1 MAHPPC
7 RLDSSLRRVRPFA
20 ARLRCHAAV
29 LALLCGLS
37 APLAVWAGDTPAPRM
52 NDVAAMPEAAGL
64 RFDFDI
70 PAQPLAAALQRYA
83 SQSGRPALFDSA
95 AVSGRTS
102 GAVRGRH
109 SPEAALHRLLEGTGL
124 TAESARD
131 GPADAFVLK
140 PIDAEADAMRPAP
153 DGVDT
158 GYGAWVQARI
168 WEALCA
174 DPRTAPGEYRTLLRF
189 EVDATGALQRPRLLT
204 STGNARRD
212 AAVRE
217 ALQRVRV
224 GRAPPPAMAQPLT
237 MVLLPRDPGNSGDQA
252 AGAQR
257 CESPREA
264 TPP

>member
-7 RLDSSLRRVRPFA
+7 RLDSSPRTVRPLA
-20 ARLRCHAAV
+20 ARLRCHAAA
-29 LALLCGLS
+29 LAVVCGLS
-37 APLAVWAGDTPAPRM
+37 ASLAAWAGDSPAPRM
-52 NDVAAMPEAAGL
+52 NDAAAMPEPAEL
-64 RFDFDI
+64 RFDFNI

-83 SQSGRPALFDSA
+83 AVSGRPALFDSA

-102 GAVRGRH
+102 AAVRGRH

-140 PIDAEADAMRPAP
+140 PVDTEADAMHLAP
-153 DGVDT
+153 DGVNTD
-158 GYGAWVQARI
+158 YGAWVQARV

-174 DPRTAPGEYRTLLRF
+174 DPRTAPGDYRTLLRF
-189 EVDATGALQRPRLLT
+189 EVDAAGALQRPRLLT
-204 STGNARRD
+204 STGNVRRD

-237 MVLLPRDPGNSGDQA
+237 MVLLPRDPGDPA

-257 CESPREA
+257 CASPHEA